1 MGKNIFRSI
10 LIVLYLVCS
19 LTEAKGAVFQLST
32 CADINCVNNKQDE
45 VPGVKDC
52 DWLNLFNG
60 KDLGGWHMYNSSNAV
75 NWIVE
80 DGVLFTVG
88 GNGDIVTDEEFE
100 NFVLEVEWK
109 IENEGNSGIF
119 YYVIEDE
126 KYKTIWETGPEFQII
141 DENNYPIEL
150 LEKQKTGACSDVIAP
165 DKLTSNPPGEWN
177 FTRIISNNGNIEHWL
192 NGHLVLS
199 FSMDSEKWRNA
210 FQDSKFAEFDY
221 AKIRKGKIGLQDH
234 GDPVFYRRVRICK
247 L

>member
-1 MGKNIFRSI
+1 MERNIYRGV
-10 LIVLYLVCS
+10 LIALYLVCS
-19 LTEAKGAVFQLST
+19 FPEADGAIFQVST
-32 CADINCVNNKQDE
+32 SVDINCVNGKHDDKA
-45 VPGVKDC
+45 GIKDC
-52 DWLNLFNG
+52 EWLNLFNG
-60 KDLGGWHMYNSSNAV
+60 EDLGGWHMYNSNSAV

-80 DGVLFTVG
+80 DGVLFTAG

-109 IENEGNSGIF
+109 IEKGGNSGIF

-126 KYKTIWETGPEFQII
+126 KYKRIWETGPEFQII

-165 DKLTSNPPGEWN
+165 SELTSNPPGEWN
-177 FTRIISNNGNIEHWL
+177 ITRIISKDGNIEHWL
-192 NGHLVLS
+192 NGCLVLS
-199 FSMDSEKWRNA
+199 FSIDSEEWKNA
-210 FQDSKFAEFDY
+210 FQESKFAEFDY

-234 GDPVFYRRVRICK
+234 GDPVFYRKIRICK

>member
-1 MGKNIFRSI
+1 MERNIFRGV
-10 LIVLYLVCS
+10 LIALYLVCS
-19 LTEAKGAVFQLST
+19 FPEADGAIFQVST
-32 CADINCVNNKQDE
+32 SVDINCVNGKHDDKA
-45 VPGVKDC
+45 GIKDC
-52 DWLNLFNG
+52 EWLNLFNG
-60 KDLGGWHMYNSSNAV
+60 EDLGGWHMYNSNSAV

-80 DGVLFTVG
+80 DGVLFTAG

-109 IENEGNSGIF
+109 IEKGGNSGIF

-126 KYKTIWETGPEFQII
+126 KYKRIWETGPEFQII

-165 DKLTSNPPGEWN
+165 SELTSNPPGEWN
-177 FTRIISNNGNIEHWL
+177 ITRIISKDGNVEHWL
-192 NGHLVLS
+192 NGNLVLS
-199 FSMDSEKWRNA
+199 FSMDSEEWKNA
-210 FQDSKFAEFDY
+210 FQESKFAEFDY

-234 GDPVFYRRVRICK
+234 GNPVFYRKIRICN